1 MTDSALVALI
11 QSTVVNSS
19 PDSGLLPMLER
30 FAGVGWV
37 PLAAFLL
44 FIFRR
49 ELQEWMRVRVRMLG
63 KKNSVRVN
71 GGDTVSGDTDAIK
84 KVNGNDPVVLQSHCH
99 EAMGKMESLVRGVE
113 IKIDSGFQDINDK
126 LFDLARDK

>member
-11 QSTVVNSS
+11 QSTVSASS
-19 PDSGLLPMLER
+19 PDAGLLPMLER

-63 KKNSVRVN
+63 KKNKVKVN
-71 GGDTVSGDTDAIK
+71 GDTDAIK

-99 EAMGKMESLVRGVE
+99 EAMEKMETLIGGIST
-113 IKIDSGFQDINDK
+113 KIDDGFSDVNNK
-126 LFDLARDK
+126 LFELARDK

>member
-1 MTDSALVALI
+1 MTDSALVAI
-11 QSTVVNSS
+11 VQAAVANDS
-19 PDSGLLPMLER
+19 PDAGLLPMLER

-63 KKNSVRVN
+63 KKNKVKVN
-71 GGDTVSGDTDAIK
+71 GDTDAIK

-99 EAMGKMESLVRGVE
+99 EAMEKMETLIGGIST
-113 IKIDSGFQDINDK
+113 KIDDGFSDVNNK
-126 LFDLARDK
+126 LFELARDK

>member
-19 PDSGLLPMLER
+19 PDSGLLLMLER

-63 KKNSVRVN
+63 KKNKVKVN
-71 GGDTVSGDTDAIK
+71 GDTVSGDTDAIK

-99 EAMGKMESLVRGVE
+99 EAMEKMETLIGGIST
-113 IKIDSGFQDINDK
+113 KIDDGFSDVNNK
-126 LFDLARDK
+126 LFELARDK

>member
-11 QSTVVNSS
+11 QSTVSASS
-19 PDSGLLPMLER
+19 PDAGLLPMLER

-84 KVNGNDPVVLQSHCH
+84 RVNGNDPVVLQSHCH
-99 EAMGKMESLVRGVE
+99 EAMNKMETLIGGIST
-113 IKIDSGFQDINDK
+113 KIDDGFSDVNNK
-126 LFDLARDK
+126 LFELARDK